1 MTINIKDIQKAIELD
16 NILYTAHLL
25 ERMDERNISVLDII
39 DCMNKGKI
47 IEQYPDDKPYPSC
60 LIFSYVVNNR
70 PIHVVAALDIENL
83 SLRVI
88 TTYQPDEL
96 KWINYIERRR

>member
-1 MTINIKDIQKAIELD
+1 MTINITDVQKAIELD

-25 ERMDERNISVLDII
+25 ERMNERHIAVSDII
-39 DCMNKGKI
+39 NCMMNGEI

-60 LIFSYVVNNR
+60 LIFSYVVDNR
-70 PIHVVAALDIENL
+70 PIHVVVALDLENL
-83 SLRVI
+83 YLRVI

-96 KWINYIERRR
+96 KWINFKERR